1 MPTRQRVQDRP
12 ELVRN
17 TLIQL
22 SDTEIKLYTEIGQA
36 RYNNNRKK
44 SVKDTA
50 AKRDKSDPYK
60 FDILGVGGELALYKM
75 IGEYPDGVM
84 DIGIRS
90 MERGTDKGDLLLDGL
105 TVDVKTTDHV
115 YGRLLAVSNKCLE
128 VIDLF
133 ALVIKLSDN
142 NFMLKGFYP
151 CHMLI
156 KEENFN
162 RADGKFV
169 RPCYNVGQ
177 EELMDYAVA
186 LKKLP
191 PLKKS
196 A

>member
-1 MPTRQRVQDRP
+1 MSTRQRIQDRP
-12 ELVRN
+12 KLVRN
-17 TLIQL
+17 TLIYL
-22 SDTEIKLYTEIGQA
+22 EDTEIKLYTDIGQA

-50 AKRDKSDPYK
+50 AKPDKSDPYK
-60 FDILGVGGELALYKM
+60 FDILGVAGELALYKI
-75 IGEYPDGVM
+75 IGEYPNGVM

-90 MERGTDKGDLLLDGL
+90 MERGTDKGDLLIDGL

-115 YGRLLAVSNKCLE
+115 NGRLLAVSNKCLG

-133 ALVIKLSDN
+133 ALVIKISDDY
-142 NFMLKGFYP
+142 FILRGFYP
-151 CHMLI
+151 CHLLI

-162 RADGKFV
+162 RADGKLV

-177 EELMDYAVA
+177 EELMDYDEAV
-186 LKKLP
+186 KKLQ

>member
-1 MPTRQRVQDRP
+1 MSTRQRIQDRP

-17 TLIQL
+17 TLIYL
-22 SDTEIKLYTEIGQA
+22 EDTEIKLYTDIGQA

-50 AKRDKSDPYK
+50 AKRDKNDPYK
-60 FDILGVGGELALYKM
+60 FDILGVAGELALYKI
-75 IGEYPDGVM
+75 IGEYPNGVM

-90 MERGTDKGDLLLDGL
+90 MERGTDKGDLLIDGL

-115 YGRLLAVSNKCLE
+115 NGRLLAVSNKCLG

-133 ALVIKLSDN
+133 ALVIKISDDY
-142 NFMLKGFYP
+142 FILRGFYP
-151 CHMLI
+151 CHLLI

-162 RADGKFV
+162 RADGKLV

-177 EELMDYAVA
+177 EELMDYDEAV
-186 LKKLP
+186 KKLQ

>member
-1 MPTRQRVQDRP
+1 MSTRQRIQDRP

-17 TLIQL
+17 TLIYL
-22 SDTEIKLYTEIGQA
+22 EDTEIKLYTDIGQA

-50 AKRDKSDPYK
+50 AKRDKNDPYK
-60 FDILGVGGELALYKM
+60 FDILGVAGELALYKI
-75 IGEYPDGVM
+75 IGEYPNGVM

-90 MERGTDKGDLLLDGL
+90 MERGTDKGDLLIDGL

-115 YGRLLAVSNKCLE
+115 NGRLLAVSNKCLG

-133 ALVIKLSDN
+133 ALVIKISDDY
-142 NFMLKGFYP
+142 FILRGFYP
-151 CHMLI
+151 CHLLI

-177 EELMDYAVA
+177 EELMDYDEAV
-186 LKKLP
+186 KKLQ

>member
-1 MPTRQRVQDRP
+1 MSTRQRIQDRP

-17 TLIQL
+17 TLIYL
-22 SDTEIKLYTEIGQA
+22 EDTEIKLYTDIGQA

-50 AKRDKSDPYK
+50 AKPDKSDPYK
-60 FDILGVGGELALYKM
+60 FDILGVAGELALYKI
-75 IGEYPDGVM
+75 IGEYPNGVM

-90 MERGTDKGDLLLDGL
+90 MERGTDKGDLLIDGL

-115 YGRLLAVSNKCLE
+115 NGRLLAVSNKCLG

-133 ALVIKLSDN
+133 ALVIKISDDY
-142 NFMLKGFYP
+142 FILRGFYP
-151 CHMLI
+151 CHLLI

-162 RADGKFV
+162 RADGKLV

-177 EELMDYAVA
+177 EELMDYDEAV
-186 LKKLP
+186 KKLQ

>member
-1 MPTRQRVQDRP
+1 
-12 ELVRN
+12 
-17 TLIQL
+17 
-22 SDTEIKLYTEIGQA
+22 LYTDIGQA

-50 AKRDKSDPYK
+50 AKPDKSDPYK
-60 FDILGVGGELALYKM
+60 FDILGVAGELALYKI
-75 IGEYPDGVM
+75 IGEYPNGVM

-90 MERGTDKGDLLLDGL
+90 MERGTDKGDLLIDGL

-115 YGRLLAVSNKCLE
+115 NGRLLAVSNKCLG

-133 ALVIKLSDN
+133 ALVIKISDDY
-142 NFMLKGFYP
+142 FILRGFYP
-151 CHMLI
+151 CHLLI

-162 RADGKFV
+162 RADGKLV

-177 EELMDYAVA
+177 EELMDYDEAV
-186 LKKLP
+186 KKLQ

>member
-1 MPTRQRVQDRP
+1 MSTRQRIQDRP

-17 TLIQL
+17 TLIYL
-22 SDTEIKLYTEIGQA
+22 EDTEIKLYTDIGQA

-44 SVKDTA
+44 SIKDTA
-50 AKRDKSDPYK
+50 AKRDKNDPYK
-60 FDILGVGGELALYKM
+60 FDILGVAGELALYKI
-75 IGEYPDGVM
+75 IGEYPNGVM

-90 MERGTDKGDLLLDGL
+90 MERGTDKGDLLIDGL

-115 YGRLLAVSNKCLE
+115 NGRLLAVSNKCLG

-133 ALVIKLSDN
+133 ALVIKISDDY
-142 NFMLKGFYP
+142 FILRGFYP
-151 CHMLI
+151 CHLLI

-177 EELMDYAVA
+177 EELMDYDEAV
-186 LKKLP
+186 KKLQ

>member
-1 MPTRQRVQDRP
+1 MSTRQRIQDRP

-17 TLIQL
+17 TLIYL
-22 SDTEIKLYTEIGQA
+22 EDTEIKLYTDIGQA

-50 AKRDKSDPYK
+50 AKPDKSDPYK
-60 FDILGVGGELALYKM
+60 FDILGVAGELALYKI
-75 IGEYPDGVM
+75 IGEYPNGVM

-90 MERGTDKGDLLLDGL
+90 MERGTDKGDLLIDGL

-115 YGRLLAVSNKCLE
+115 NGRLLAVSNKCLG

-133 ALVIKLSDN
+133 ALVIKISDDY
-142 NFMLKGFYP
+142 FILRGFYP
-151 CHMLI
+151 CHLLI

-177 EELMDYAVA
+177 EELMDYDEAV
-186 LKKLP
+186 KKLQ

>member
-1 MPTRQRVQDRP
+1 MSTRQRIQDRP

-17 TLIQL
+17 TLIYL
-22 SDTEIKLYTEIGQA
+22 EDTEIKLYTDIGQA

-50 AKRDKSDPYK
+50 AKRDKNDPYK
-60 FDILGVGGELALYKM
+60 FDILGVAGELALYKI
-75 IGEYPDGVM
+75 IGEYPNGVM

-105 TVDVKTTDHV
+105 TVDVKTTDHAN
-115 YGRLLAVSNKCLE
+115 GRLLAVSNKCLG

-133 ALVIKLSDN
+133 ALVIKISDDY
-142 NFMLKGFYP
+142 FMLRGFYP

>member
-1 MPTRQRVQDRP
+1 MPTRQRIQDRP

-36 RYNNNRKK
+36 RYDNNRKK

-60 FDILGVGGELALYKM
+60 FDILGVAGELALYKM
-75 IGEYPDGVM
+75 IGEYPHGVM
-84 DIGIRS
+84 DIGVRS
-90 MERGTDKGDLLLDGL
+90 MERGTDKGALLLDGL
-105 TVDVKTTDHV
+105 TIDVKTTDHV
-115 YGRLLAVSNKCLE
+115 NGRLLAVSNKCLG

-142 NFMLKGFYP
+142 NFMLRGFYP
-151 CHMLI
+151 CPMLI
-156 KEENFN
+156 KEDNFN

>member
-1 MPTRQRVQDRP
+1 MSTRQRIQDRP

-17 TLIQL
+17 TLIYL
-22 SDTEIKLYTEIGQA
+22 EDTEIKLYTDIGQA

-50 AKRDKSDPYK
+50 AKRDKNDPYK
-60 FDILGVGGELALYKM
+60 FDILGVAGELALYKI
-75 IGEYPDGVM
+75 IGEYPNGVM
-84 DIGIRS
+84 DVGIRS
-90 MERGTDKGDLLLDGL
+90 MERGTDKGDLLIDGL

-115 YGRLLAVSNKCLE
+115 NGRLLAVSNKCLG

-133 ALVIKLSDN
+133 ALVIKISDDY
-142 NFMLKGFYP
+142 FILRGFYP
-151 CHMLI
+151 CHLLI

-177 EELMDYAVA
+177 EELMDYDEAV
-186 LKKLP
+186 KKLQ